1 MSKQTT
7 TVPEATLGAKTEGGD
22 MKMKSNPKMKKL
34 GLSKN
39 TPIKIDLS
47 KVDTSLEANAKVEE
61 PIKVDLNKPETKKED
76 DAISIGA
83 TKEIPVG
90 ERTRD
95 SGGVDTEV
103 RSRDTK
109 ENESVQKSE
118 SPIEEI
124 QEIAEETLPEE
135 KVEVKKEVVQE
146 PKTILP
152 DNIEK
157 LVDFMKETGGTINDY
172 TRLNAD
178 YSSVDDNTL
187 LKEYYKKKKPHLDT
201 EEIDFIM
208 EENFLFDDDV
218 DEERDIRKK
227 KLAKKEA
234 IAEAQIFLEDL
245 KQKYYDEIKLRPGV
259 TQDQQKATDFFN
271 RYNQEQEIAEQKHSK
286 FKDATKQMFT
296 NEFKGFDFEVGE
308 KKFRYGVKDPGAVAE
323 NQSNLN
329 NFVGKFLDKEGNVK
343 DTKGYH
349 KAMYAAQNIDRIVNH
364 FYEQGKTDGIKNV
377 VEGSKNPTTEAR
389 QSSGE
394 DIFIGGLK
402 VRAIDGVSSSKLKI
416 KKSKFNN

>member
-1 MSKQTT
+1 MSKQTKT
-7 TVPEATLGAKTEGGD
+7 APEVTPEAKAEGGN
-22 MKMKSNPKMKKL
+22 MKMTKPKFKKFN
-34 GLSKN
+34 STDHPVKV
-39 TPIKIDLS
+39 DLS
-47 KVDTSLEANAKVEE
+47 RVDTSIEGAMKETHNK
-61 PIKVDLNKPETKKED
+61 PIKVDLTKEKED
-76 DAISIGA
+76 NAIQIGETEA
-83 TKEIPVG
+83 VDVG
-90 ERTRD
+90 ERAGD
-95 SGGVDTEV
+95 GEKVDTGG
-103 RSRDTK
+103 DTSDK
-109 ENESVQKSE
+109 ESS

-124 QEIAEETLPEE
+124 HEVAGETSPEKE
-135 KVEVKKEVVQE
+135 KPVVEKEVVQE
-146 PKTILP
+146 SKPILP

-157 LVDFMKETGGTINDY
+157 LIDFMKETGGTINDY

-178 YSSVDDNTL
+178 YSSVDDNAL

-208 EENFLFDDDV
+208 EENFLFDSEV

-234 IAEAQIFLEDL
+234 IAEAQNFLEDL
-245 KQKYYDEIKLRPGV
+245 KIKYYDEIKLRPGV

-329 NFVGKFLDKEGNVK
+329 NFVEKFLDNEGNVK

-389 QSSGE
+389 QSGVE
-394 DIFIGGLK
+394 DIFVGGLK
-402 VRAIDGVSSSKLKI
+402 VRAIDGVDSSKLKI